1 MMITSFSNPLV
12 KRIKQLRQKK
22 QRQVEGVFFAEGLR
36 VVLSALEHGAPVE
49 TLIVAPELLKSEA
62 AWLAV
67 ERHEQKG
74 GMVVQVA
81 AAIFQSLSE
90 RDNPTGLGALLTIP
104 HTRLEQLIIQPYSI
118 FVLLD
123 RISDP
128 GNLGTVLR
136 SIDAAGAAGLILTGE
151 STDPYHPT
159 AIKASMG
166 SLFSV
171 PLVQLSNFDP
181 VWVWAKAN
189 QVYTIATSAKAQ
201 QVYWDA
207 PYQFPSLL
215 LMGNEQMGLEKG
227 VLDAAALRV
236 TIPMHGT
243 ASSLN
248 LGVATSLLL
257 YELRRQTRH

>member
-22 QRQVEGVFFAEGLR
+22 QRQAEGVFFAEGLR

-49 TLIVAPELLKSEA
+49 TLIVAPELLQSEA
-62 AWLAV
+62 ALQAV
-67 ERHEQKG
+67 ERHERRG
-74 GMVVQVA
+74 GAVVQIA

-90 RDNPTGLGALLTIP
+90 RDNPTGLGALLTIL
-104 HTRLEQLIIQPYSI
+104 HTRLDQLTVRPNSS

-123 RISDP
+123 RVSDP

-136 SIDAAGAAGLILTGE
+136 SIDAAGAAGLILTGD

-166 SLFSV
+166 TLFSI
-171 PLVQLSNFDP
+171 PLVQLTDFDP
-181 VWVWAKAN
+181 VWAWAQAN
-189 QVYTIATSAKAQ
+189 HVYTIATSAKAQ

-207 PYQFPSLL
+207 PYQFPALL
-215 LMGNEQMGLEKG
+215 LMGNEQMGLEKD
-227 VLDAAALRV
+227 VVDAAAIRV
-236 TIPMHGT
+236 TIPMYGT

-257 YELRRQTRH
+257 YELRRQAR

>member
-1 MMITSFSNPLV
+1 MITSFTNPLI

-22 QRQVEGVFFAEGLR
+22 QRQAEGVFFAEGLR
-36 VVLSALEHGAPVE
+36 VVLSALEHEAPVE
-49 TLIVAPELLKSEA
+49 TLVVAPELLKSET
-62 AWLAV
+62 AWQAV
-67 ERHEQKG
+67 EAQAQQG
-74 GMVVQVA
+74 VTVVQVA

-90 RDNPTGLGALLTIP
+90 RDNPTGLGALLHIP
-104 HTRLEQLIIQPYSI
+104 QTRLDQLTVHPDAI

-123 RISDP
+123 RVSDP

-159 AIKASMG
+159 AVKASMG
-166 SLFSV
+166 TLFSV
-171 PLVQLSNFDP
+171 PLVQLPDLPP
-181 VWVWAKAN
+181 VWEWAQA
-189 QVYTIATSAKAQ
+189 QDVYTIATTAKTS

-207 PYQFPSLL
+207 VYRFPALL
-215 LMGNEQMGLEKG
+215 LMGNEQMGLARE
-227 VLDAAALRV
+227 VLDAAATQV

-257 YELRRQTRH
+257 YELRRRAG

>member
-22 QRQVEGVFFAEGLR
+22 QRQAEGIFFAEGLR
-36 VVLSALEHGAPVE
+36 VVLSALEHDAPVE
-49 TLIVAPELLKSEA
+49 TLIVAPELLQSEA
-62 AWLAV
+62 ALQAV
-67 ERHEQKG
+67 ERHERRG
-74 GMVVQVA
+74 RAVVQIA

-104 HTRLEQLIIQPYSI
+104 HTRLDQLTIHPHSS

-123 RISDP
+123 RVSDP

-136 SIDAAGAAGLILTGE
+136 SIDAAGAAGLILTGD

-166 SLFSV
+166 TLFSI
-171 PLVQLSNFDP
+171 PLVQLTDFAP
-181 VWVWAKAN
+181 VWAWAQAN
-189 QVYTIATSAKAQ
+189 HVYTIATSAKAQ

-207 PYQFPSLL
+207 PYQFPALL
-215 LMGNEQMGLEKG
+215 LMGNEQMGLEKD
-227 VLDAAALRV
+227 VVDAAAIRV

-257 YELRRQTRH
+257 YELCRRVR

>member
-1 MMITSFSNPLV
+1 MITSFSNSLV

-22 QRQVEGVFFAEGLR
+22 QRQAEGVFFAEGLR
-36 VVLSALEHGAPVE
+36 VVLSALEHDAPVE
-49 TLIVAPELLKSEA
+49 TLIVAPELLKSETA
-62 AWLAV
+62 RQAV
-67 ERHEQKG
+67 EGHERKG
-74 GMVVQVA
+74 GAVVQVA

-90 RDNPTGLGALLTIP
+90 RDNPTGLGALLHIP
-104 HTRLEQLIIQPYSI
+104 HTRLDQLTISPDAL

-123 RISDP
+123 QVSDP

-136 SIDAAGAAGLILTGE
+136 SIDAAGAAGLILVGD

-159 AIKASMG
+159 AVKASMG
-166 SLFSV
+166 TLFSV
-171 PLVQLSNFDP
+171 PLVQLTDFNP
-181 VWVWAKAN
+181 VWTWAQAN

-201 QVYWDA
+201 QLYWDA
-207 PYQFPSLL
+207 PYRFPALL
-215 LMGNEQMGLEKG
+215 LMGNEQMGLEKD
-227 VLDAAALRV
+227 VLNAAAIQV

-257 YELRRQTRH
+257 YELRRQAR

>member
-1 MMITSFSNPLV
+1 MITSFSNPLV

-22 QRQVEGVFFAEGLR
+22 QRQTEGVFFAEGLR
-36 VVLSALEHGAPVE
+36 VVLSALEHDAPVE

-62 AWLAV
+62 ARQAV
-67 ERHEQKG
+67 EGHERKG
-74 GMVVQVA
+74 GAVVQVA

-90 RDNPTGLGALLTIP
+90 RDNPTGLGALLHIP
-104 HTRLEQLIIQPYSI
+104 HTRLDQLTISPDAL

-123 RISDP
+123 QVSDP

-136 SIDAAGAAGLILTGE
+136 SIDAVGAAGLILVGD

-159 AIKASMG
+159 AVKASMG
-166 SLFSV
+166 TLFSV
-171 PLVQLSNFDP
+171 PLVQLTDFNP
-181 VWVWAKAN
+181 VWTWAQAN

-201 QVYWDA
+201 QLYWDA
-207 PYQFPSLL
+207 PYQFPALL
-215 LMGNEQMGLEKG
+215 LMGNEQMGLKKD
-227 VLDAAALRV
+227 VLNAAAIQV

-257 YELRRQTRH
+257 YELRRQAR